1 MPKYATK
8 DEGSSMNTKTNI
20 KNGVNVDN
28 LIGTIE
34 AIKGDS
40 EIAKFKFRSQT
51 NWINGGHCQT
61 KIKDFYGAK
70 TENTSRKE
78 VLIIEGDEP
87 AILLGSDNGAN
98 AVEALL
104 HALASCLCTGFVYNA
119 SAQNITIKSLQFNLE
134 GNIDLEAFL
143 GLSDTKRAG
152 YENITVAYSVD
163 ADAPKEQLEK
173 LFEHVKK
180 TSPVLDMICNPVPV
194 SLKMV

>member
-1 MPKYATK
+1 MSTEA
-8 DEGSSMNTKTNI
+8 NI

-28 LIGTIE
+28 LVGTIE
-34 AIKGDS
+34 AIKGDA
-40 EIAKFKFRSQT
+40 EIAKFQFRSQT
-51 NWINGGHCQT
+51 NWISGGHCQT

-70 TENTSRKE
+70 AEDTSREKA
-78 VLIIEGDEP
+78 LIIDGDEP
-87 AILLGSDNGAN
+87 TVLLGSNNGAN
-98 AVEALL
+98 SVEALL

-134 GNIDLEAFL
+134 GDINLEAFL

-152 YENITVAYSVD
+152 YENISVTYNVD

-180 TSPVLDMICNPVPV
+180 TSPVLDMIRNPVPV
-194 SLKMV
+194 SLKMA